1 MNTIYVVLSA
11 AAALT
16 FFSVALAKLV
26 PDDYDRDALR
36 LRRPEVALYG
46 CDNSAA

>member
-26 PDDYDRDALR
+26 PDDYDRDAPR
-36 LRRPEVALYG
+36 LAPARSRAIRVRQ
-46 CDNSAA
+46 

>member
-16 FFSVALAKLV
+16 FFSAALAKLV
-26 PDDYDRDALR
+26 PDDYDRDAPR
-36 LRRPEVALYG
+36 L
-46 CDNSAA
+46 AAPAPSRAMRVRQ

>member
-36 LRRPEVALYG
+36 LAPARSRAIRVRQ
-46 CDNSAA
+46 